1 MFPGLTMGLKI
12 ESGEKE
18 NVEEGEEETRRT
30 SIHVHMHTLVK
41 VKMRGSWQRLMGR
54 RRTEIFSDVFLHSK

>member
-1 MFPGLTMGLKI
+1 MLRRERK
-12 ESGEKE
+12 
-18 NVEEGEEETRRT
+18 TRQT

-54 RRTEIFSDVFLHSK
+54 RKTEVFSDVFLHLNNMLRNLYGE